1 MSSPFSNPKE
11 FLEAEGPIYTFG
23 NNSTIITFFLIV
35 SAVLF
40 LWFIYA
46 SYTIKSGKPAPKNPV
61 VLSLL
66 IAASTVSFA
75 GSVYNSTVDKI
86 HQPSQTRE
94 TGARVVSSNRAQW
107 RLPMIVGM
115 VASGSLLQRRPL
127 KNRWRKRIKATN
139 RNKYQ

>member
-23 NNSTIITFFLIV
+23 NNFTIITFFLIV

-46 SYTIKSGKPAPKNPV
+46 SYTIKSGKPVPKNPV

-75 GSVYNSTVDKI
+75 GSVYNSTIDKTP
-86 HQPSQTRE
+86 QPSRIKK
-94 TGARVVSSNRAQW
+94 TGSQVVSSNKPQW
-107 RLPMIVGM
+107 QLPMTIVGM
-115 VASGSLLQRRPL
+115 VASSSLLQRRSQ
-127 KNRWRKRIKATN
+127 NRWRKRKTTN

>member
-23 NNSTIITFFLIV
+23 NNSTIVTFFLIV
-35 SAVLF
+35 SAILF

-46 SYTIKSGKPAPKNPV
+46 SYTIKSGKLAPKNPV

-66 IAASTVSFA
+66 IAATSVSLA
-75 GSVYNSTVDKI
+75 SSIYNSTVDKI
-86 HQPSQTRE
+86 HQPSRTKE
-94 TGARVVSSNRAQW
+94 IKSRVIGSKQLW
-107 RLPMIVGM
+107 QLPMTLIGM
-115 VASGSLLQRRPL
+115 VASSSILQRRTQ
-127 KNRWRKRIKATN
+127 NRRRKRQTIK

>member
-1 MSSPFSNPKE
+1 MSSPFSNYKE
-11 FLEAEGPIYTFG
+11 FLEVEGPIYTFG
-23 NNSTIITFFLIV
+23 NNPTIITFFLIV

-66 IAASTVSFA
+66 IAASAFSLVS
-75 GSVYNSTVDKI
+75 SVYNSTVDN
-86 HQPSQTRE
+86 QPAQTQE
-94 TGARVVSSNRAQW
+94 TKSRVVSSNKQQW
-107 RLPMIVGM
+107 QLPMTLIGM
-115 VASGSLLQRRPL
+115 VASGSLLQRHSP
-127 KNRWRKRIKATN
+127 KNRRRKRKTIN

>member
-11 FLEAEGPIYTFG
+11 FLEVEGPIYTFG
-23 NNSTIITFFLIV
+23 NNSTIITFLLIV

-75 GSVYNSTVDKI
+75 SSVYNSTVEKI
-86 HQPSQTRE
+86 YQPSRTKE
-94 TGARVVSSNRAQW
+94 TPSRVSSSNKQQW
-107 RLPMIVGM
+107 QLPMTLISM
-115 VASGSLLQRRPL
+115 VASGGLLQRRSL
-127 KNRWRKRIKATN
+127 KNHRKKRKTIK

>member
-11 FLEAEGPIYTFG
+11 FLEVEGPIYTFG

-66 IAASTVSFA
+66 IAASAFSLA
-75 GSVYNSTVDKI
+75 SSVYNSTVDN
-86 HQPSQTRE
+86 QPSRTKE
-94 TGARVVSSNRAQW
+94 TVSLISSNKQQW
-107 RLPMIVGM
+107 QLPMTLIGM
-115 VASGSLLQRRPL
+115 VVSGSLLQRRSP
-127 KNRWRKRIKATN
+127 KNRRRKRKTIN

>member
-11 FLEAEGPIYTFG
+11 FLAAEGPIYTFG
-23 NNSTIITFFLIV
+23 NNPTIVTFFLIV

-46 SYTIKSGKPAPKNPV
+46 SYTIKSGKPASKNPV

-75 GSVYNSTVDKI
+75 SSVYNLTVDKI
-86 HQPSQTRE
+86 HQPSRTKE
-94 TGARVVSSNRAQW
+94 TSSRVISSNKQQW
-107 RLPMIVGM
+107 QLPITLIGMI
-115 VASGSLLQRRPL
+115 ASGSLLQRRSL
-127 KNRWRKRIKATN
+127 KNRQRKRKTIN